1 MHADSFIH
9 SGVFFSLVVQG
20 VQCLLKYIQHIENFL
35 IHMFRYELPE
45 GYTHYWFSCLKKNFE
60 VNLFVL
66 VVANCLNL

>member
-9 SGVFFSLVVQG
+9 SGVFFSLLAQG

-35 IHMFRYELPE
+35 IHMFRYEL
-45 GYTHYWFSCLKKNFE
+45 HYWFSCLKKNFE

-66 VVANCLNL
+66 VVANCLKL